1 MSTLVRIKWLL
12 LFFSAVHNGGEESSS
27 FPLLQTGSAFA
38 ITSMPISKRAPLL
51 RACRWSQLLP
61 ANTFQVIRHS
71 GRPPVLGCLPLLS
84 FLCFVSQ
91 RRRQRRR
98 KMLPLPCSYLFV
110 TFVTLQWH
118 MVSHRPSQ
126 DIPSCLLYD
135 KFIFFNVIY
144 SRIKLLFILY
154 VNIA

>member
-1 MSTLVRIKWLL
+1 M
-12 LFFSAVHNGGEESSS
+12 VHSGAEESSS

-38 ITSMPISKRAPLL
+38 ITSMPISKRAPLI
-51 RACRWSQLLP
+51 RACRWSQLLL

-91 RRRQRRR
+91 RRRQRCR
-98 KMLPLPCSYLFV
+98 KMLPLSCSYLSV
-110 TFVTLQWH
+110 TFVTLPWH

-135 KFIFFNVIY
+135 KFIF
-144 SRIKLLFILY
+144 LMLFIPKLSCY
-154 VNIA
+154 LFICKYSMKKVI